1 MILDFRVKEVL
12 LPFGGEQPGPTQR
25 LDALLSAGGDL
36 THAEQILR
44 AALESDPDAFAA
56 YFALYKLLFRQ
67 SRLLEAESVVRS
79 ALSAAA
85 RRGGF
90 DRNWQ
95 SQASGS
101 APWSTVDSP
110 AHFYLFS
117 LKALSFI
124 LLRQG
129 RVADCRP
136 ILDKIAELDPGDLI
150 GASVIRAYA
159 DGAASG

>member
-25 LDALLSAGGDL
+25 LDALLSAGGNL
-36 THAEQILR
+36 THAEQVLR
-44 AALESDPDAFAA
+44 STLESDPDAFAA

-67 SRLLEAESVVRS
+67 SRLVEAEAVVRN
-79 ALSAAA
+79 ALAAA
-85 RRGGF
+85 SRQGGF
-90 DRNWQ
+90 DLNWQ
-95 SQASGS
+95 NHAAGS
-101 APWSTVDSP
+101 APWSTVNSP

-129 RVADCRP
+129 RMAECRM
-136 ILDKIAELDPGDLI
+136 ILDKIEELDPGDLI

-159 DGAASG
+159 DGAASA

>member
-25 LDALLSAGGDL
+25 LDALLSAGGNL
-36 THAEQILR
+36 THAEQVLR
-44 AALESDPDAFAA
+44 STLESDPDAFAA

-67 SRLLEAESVVRS
+67 SRLVEAEAVVRN
-79 ALSAAA
+79 ALAAA
-85 RRGGF
+85 SRQGGF
-90 DRNWQ
+90 DLNWQ
-95 SQASGS
+95 NHAAGS
-101 APWSTVDSP
+101 ARWSTVNSP

-129 RVADCRP
+129 RMAECRM
-136 ILDKIAELDPGDLI
+136 ILDKIEELDPGDLI

-159 DGAASG
+159 DGAASA

>member
-12 LPFGGEQPGPTQR
+12 LPFGGEQPQSTAR
-25 LDALLSAGGDL
+25 LDEALSAGGDL
-36 THAEQILR
+36 SHAEELLH
-44 AALESDPDAFAA
+44 AALDAEPEAFAA

-67 SRLLEAESVVRS
+67 SRLPEAEAVVRK
-79 ALSAAA
+79 ALAAGA
-85 RRGGF
+85 RQGGF
-90 DRNWQ
+90 CSDWQ
-95 SQASGS
+95 DHSPTS
-101 APWSTVDSP
+101 APWSTVNSP

-129 RVADCRP
+129 RMAECRR
-136 ILDKIAELDPGDLI
+136 ILDKIEELDPHDLI

-159 DGAASG
+159 DGAGSV